1 MDKRTSFIKSLIGMN
16 KPISEIKKDIAILT
30 KNDLINVMNF
40 YINNKIT
47 ASDFMEWA
55 NLIEGREDIDYETE
69 YKDEINNIVYQI
81 ANPDI
86 NGEITVSLI

>member
-1 MDKRTSFIKSLIGMN
+1 MDKRTSIIKSLIGMN
-16 KPISEIKKDIAILT
+16 KPISEIKKDILSFTWDVTNKKDIAILT

-55 NLIEGREDIDYETE
+55 NLI
-69 YKDEINNIVYQI
+69 
-81 ANPDI
+81 
-86 NGEITVSLI
+86 